1 MPVKTEQE
9 ENQQFHVLHSTILVA
24 FSYLNEDL
32 AFAEL
37 VLRLNKFGCPDYV
50 LMEILEWCRCQYAKG
65 FNFNPRAADRR
76 LFLRRIR
83 GLLSNTFAKPLL
95 PYNQS
100 VYLTGFVDPVVIPCF
115 DFVAHMF
122 NILDDPRLITNKTM
136 DLDWE
141 DLFNLAKLK
150 SDPSTGH
157 RDEAQSGSVFQTYLA
172 MTVAST
178 MYS

>member
-1 MPVKTEQE
+1 M
-9 ENQQFHVLHSTILVA
+9 
-24 FSYLNEDL
+24 
-32 AFAEL
+32 
-37 VLRLNKFGCPDYV
+37 
-50 LMEILEWCRCQYAKG
+50 
-65 FNFNPRAADRR
+65 
-76 LFLRRIR
+76 RRIR
-83 GLLSNTFAKPLL
+83 GLLSNTFTKPLL

-100 VYLTGFVDPVVIPCF
+100 VHLTGFVDPVVIPCF

-122 NILDDPRLITNKTM
+122 NILDDSRLITNGTM

-141 DLFNLAKLK
+141 DPFNLEKLK
-150 SDPSTGH
+150 NDPSTGH